1 MQIVQVIMRLVER
14 IVDICF
20 GIVRVIKLRGG
31 ECRRQYDGRCSTDG
45 WDDAAA
51 EFRILVRRQRCCAE
65 AIFGGFS

>member
-45 WDDAAA
+45 WDDGAA
-51 EFRILVRRQRCCAE
+51 E
-65 AIFGGFS
+65 GGI